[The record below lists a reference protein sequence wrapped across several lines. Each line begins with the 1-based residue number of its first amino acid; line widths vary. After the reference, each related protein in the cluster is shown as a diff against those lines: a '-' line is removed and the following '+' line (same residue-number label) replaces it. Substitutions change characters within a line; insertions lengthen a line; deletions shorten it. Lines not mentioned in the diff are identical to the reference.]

1 MKKLI
6 ITILLTS
13 LSISTVNAAGTC
25 IANACTAN
33 LTQLFIHEN
42 TSVYLKV
49 NADMTVLDCV
59 TPSGGGIV
67 LKQDNPLQKELY
79 SALLSAYM
87 NQSVI
92 KVRSAVRTDPG
103 STNDQVC
110 ELMYIV
116 MNTGY

>member
-6 ITILLTS
+6 FLLSSGLLLTQQAYAS
-13 LSISTVNAAGTC
+13 GSC
-25 IANACTAN
+25 IANACTAK

-49 NADMTVLDCV
+49 DADMSVLDCV

-67 LKQDNPLQKELY
+67 LKQSNPLHDELY

-87 NQSVI
+87 NQSTI
-92 KVRSAVRTDPG
+92 KVRAAVRADN
-103 STNDQVC
+103 SNQNQVC
-110 ELMYIV
+110 ELRYIV
-116 MNTGY
+116 MNTAY